1 MEKKE
6 GKTLDSALHATRNSR
21 KGPITR
27 AARAIAT
34 AALSAALYSGTAGAQ
49 NPESDPA
56 ESEAKATGET
66 ANRSTGATPTAAE
79 ANPVKPS
86 KRTSKPFKPTERI
99 EAESVISFPAN
110 I

>member
-1 MEKKE
+1 M
-6 GKTLDSALHATRNSR
+6 DSALHATRNSR
-21 KGPITR
+21 KGSITR
-27 AARAIAT
+27 AVHAIAS
-34 AALSAALYSGTAGAQ
+34 AALTAALYSGTAGAQ
-49 NPESDPA
+49 NSESDPA

-66 ANRSTGATPTAAE
+66 ANHSTGAAPTAAE
-79 ANPVKPS
+79 PNRVKPS